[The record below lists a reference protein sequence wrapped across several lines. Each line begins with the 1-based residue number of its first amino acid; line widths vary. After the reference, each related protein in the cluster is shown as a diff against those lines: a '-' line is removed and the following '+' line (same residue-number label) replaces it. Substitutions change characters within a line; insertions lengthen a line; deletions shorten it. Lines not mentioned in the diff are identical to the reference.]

1 MQSLT
6 DDFVK
11 NRAKFRQYKRFVLP
25 GLILLVVAA
34 YAAAGGFY
42 FFKQNRD
49 NRLVSTGGG
58 ACGHNSGRLPTKWLL
73 QYFGGCNEN
82 SDKVGGPDG
91 DPDGD
96 ILTNVQEYFFGT
108 NPAKA
113 DSDSDGV
120 PDGDEIAFG
129 KNPNGEG
136 ELTAPVNAEEYLA
149 QLGPEYQE
157 YSQEN
162 IQKQVESLFNPDQ
175 AIPLELPDDKELKI
189 ISQNDFTAMEKYYN
203 DTIGLSA
210 ADESE
215 RQKLQ
220 SDLFEMNQSE
230 LDGYSARIQAM
241 IAVLKQTPVPS
252 ELVCIHKLKIA
263 QLTAGIRMI
272 DLVKVSY
279 RPDEENK
286 QFWSDF
292 FAQIVAS
299 QEASQLELLAW
310 GELGMRLRDEGG
322 LPA

>member
-1 MQSLT
+1 MPRNISPNWAPSTRSIRRKIFRSKSSRFSIPTRQSLWNCRMT
-6 DDFVK
+6 K
-11 NRAKFRQYKRFVLP
+11 NL
-25 GLILLVVAA
+25 
-34 YAAAGGFY
+34 
-42 FFKQNRD
+42 
-49 NRLVSTGGG
+49 RLF
-58 ACGHNSGRLPTKWLL
+58 H
-73 QYFGGCNEN
+73 
-82 SDKVGGPDG
+82 
-91 DPDGD
+91 
-96 ILTNVQEYFFGT
+96 
-108 NPAKA
+108 
-113 DSDSDGV
+113 
-120 PDGDEIAFG
+120 
-129 KNPNGEG
+129 
-136 ELTAPVNAEEYLA
+136 
-149 QLGPEYQE
+149 
-157 YSQEN
+157 
-162 IQKQVESLFNPDQ
+162 
-175 AIPLELPDDKELKI
+175 
-189 ISQNDFTAMEKYYN
+189 NDFTAMEKYYN

-230 LDGYSARIQAM
+230 LDGYLARIQAM

-252 ELVCIHKLKIA
+252 ELVGIHKLKIA